1 VSARIGIKA
10 KPPIC
15 PNDLGLKRAL
25 TGGLIVV
32 GSYVPK
38 TTKQV
43 RVVIVMNITC
53 IHTRAEGPN
62 IYMHKRGRIYKEPF
76 GEIQ

>member
-1 VSARIGIKA
+1 MWICYCSFLIMLIILQAELKGKKFLCRTAASFVSARIGIKP

-43 RVVIVMNITC
+43 RLVTI
-53 IHTRAEGPN
+53 
-62 IYMHKRGRIYKEPF
+62 
-76 GEIQ
+76 

>member
-1 VSARIGIKA
+1 MKGKKFLCRTAASFVSARIGIKP

-25 TGGLIVV
+25 TGSLIVV

-43 RVVIVMNITC
+43 RLLTIKIPSVSVFS
-53 IHTRAEGPN
+53 E
-62 IYMHKRGRIYKEPF
+62 
-76 GEIQ
+76 